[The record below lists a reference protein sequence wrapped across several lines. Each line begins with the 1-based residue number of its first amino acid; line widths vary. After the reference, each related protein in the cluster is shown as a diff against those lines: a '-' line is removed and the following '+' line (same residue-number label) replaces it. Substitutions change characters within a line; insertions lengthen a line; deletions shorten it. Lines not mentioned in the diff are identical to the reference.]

1 VCIKQLTLSFG
12 SPWNF
17 GKITPDRKKPQSN
30 GWRFCCDSSRFHVS
44 LKPIRL
50 NQLNIREERPWPVFM
65 RHTCSQKSV
74 DFSSNF
80 CVKGNRLAELRVL
93 IAGGGT
99 GGHIIPALAVAH
111 ELMVRHGA
119 EVLFVGTARGMEI
132 RLVPEA
138 GFRLRLI
145 DVGPL
150 KNVSFMT
157 RLRTVFH
164 LPQAIASC
172 KRLIREFKPCVVF
185 GVGGYASGPGTA
197 AALQLKIPTMAF
209 EPNALPGLANRL
221 VGKRVQ
227 AAAVNFPAA
236 AEYFHNAEVT
246 GIPVRPEF
254 FTLGPP
260 PPGPPHLLVFGGSQG
275 ARLFNQVLPKV
286 APALLNAIPGLTI
299 LHQSGVRH
307 AASTEVAY
315 TASGADPSRWK
326 VRPFFD
332 DMPARF
338 AKAHLVMARSGAS
351 TVAELAA
358 AGKPALLVPFAAAA
372 DDHQKR
378 NAEAMVEAGAA
389 VMLNESDLT
398 DAGNLLKSLT
408 QLLTSPERLASMA
421 VAARTQAHPGA
432 AERIADRLA
441 ALSHQKAA
449 KQGMEIVKR

>member
-1 VCIKQLTLSFG
+1 
-12 SPWNF
+12 
-17 GKITPDRKKPQSN
+17 
-30 GWRFCCDSSRFHVS
+30 
-44 LKPIRL
+44 
-50 NQLNIREERPWPVFM
+50 M
-65 RHTCSQKSV
+65 
-74 DFSSNF
+74 
-80 CVKGNRLAELRVL
+80 AELRVL

-99 GGHIIPALAVAH
+99 GGHIIPALAVAR
-111 ELMVRHGA
+111 ELVDRHHA

-138 GFRLRLI
+138 GFRLRLV

-150 KNVSFMT
+150 KNVSWLT
-157 RLRTVFH
+157 RFRTVFE
-164 LPQAIASC
+164 LPRAIAAC
-172 KRLIREFKPCVVF
+172 KRLVREFNPNVVF

-209 EPNALPGLANRL
+209 EPNAVPGLANRL

-227 AAAVNFPAA
+227 AAAVNFPTA
-236 AEYFHNAEVT
+236 AEWFHNAEVT

-254 FTLGPP
+254 FTLEAP

-275 ARLFNQVLPKV
+275 ARLFNDRLPKV
-286 APALLNAIPGLTI
+286 VPALLDAVPGLTV

-307 AASTEVAY
+307 AFATEEAY
-315 TASGADPSRWK
+315 KASGADPSRWQ

-338 AKAHLVMARSGAS
+338 AQAHLVMARSGAS

-358 AGKPALLVPFAAAA
+358 ARKPALLVPFAAAA

-378 NAEAMVEAGAA
+378 NAEVMVKAGAA
-389 VMLNESDLT
+389 VMLHEWDLDVPGPLLATLT
-398 DAGNLLKSLT
+398 D
-408 QLLTSPERLASMA
+408 LLTSPDRLAAMGA
-421 VAARTQAHPGA
+421 AARTQAHPGA

-441 ALSHQKAA
+441 SLA
-449 KQGMEIVKR
+449 KPNSKTGIAIASVRETS